1 MNPKSVLMRF
11 FFGQRQ
17 AFAEQCILCVCVCV
31 CDSFMVS
38 LGENVHGCCFYAFPS
53 AVEPQMT
60 LLWRQ

>member
-1 MNPKSVLMRF
+1 MNPKGVSMRF
-11 FFGQRQ
+11 YRSLS
-17 AFAEQCILCVCVCV
+17 ILCLV

-38 LGENVHGCCFYAFPS
+38 FCEKRTTAVSTRSPS